1 MGKKPS
7 HAIKL
12 FGTDA
17 PDGKRRELRAGPIS
31 AVFDSGALRHIRYH
45 GEEVLRGIAYLA
57 RDKDWGTYAPA
68 IENLRIRENKQG
80 FAIDYQATC
89 KDKDQAIHYSAKI
102 EANSDGTLKFSADA
116 TPLSDFLTNRTGFVV
131 LHPLAGTVGGPVEV
145 IHTDG
150 KKEKRKFPK
159 IISPGQPIFEIRS
172 LKHQPLSGVTVT
184 VLMEGNKFEMEDH
197 RNWMDA
203 SYKTYVCSLLD
214 PWPYT
219 LEKGKSFSQS
229 ITLTVSGKPPRSRS
243 ARSAV
248 TTTVTLGDTR
258 GRTPEI
264 GLGVPM
270 AEAAAALAEADLV
283 AAAKPRA
290 LVCQI
295 DGRERGQEE
304 AAANFSE
311 VSRRTGAPVTL
322 EIILPAREPA
332 DKEVAAI
339 ASAVNAAGL
348 IPASVVITQMHDL
361 KSFQPN
367 TPRPWGPTYEEM
379 AAAARASFPDAKLGG
394 GMLSYFTELNR
405 KPTPKGVFDFI
416 THTGCPIVHAPD
428 DISVMETLETLPW
441 IFSSARA
448 MIGKVPYHIG
458 PTSIPCRDNPYG
470 AAVAPNPDN
479 GRVCLSDIDPRQR
492 GLFAAAW
499 NLGYLSAAAK
509 AGVDAVAL
517 GSVTGSQG
525 IIYRK
530 LGHPQPW
537 FDGGSAR
544 VYPIYHVIAGLAVAS
559 GARRIDIDLSAP
571 SKIAALAHRSKGG
584 QVLWLANLSG
594 ETQHL
599 KVKGFDGPA
608 RLHVLD
614 EGSFEAAVR
623 DPAWLN
629 SGGTIIRKVGNL
641 ELPSYGVARIHDV
654 KFRGAESL
662 HRRRLPRYH

>member
-1 MGKKPS
+1 MAQKKPS
-7 HAIKL
+7 RAIKL
-12 FGTDA
+12 FGTEV
-17 PDGKRRELRAGPIS
+17 PNGKRRELRAGPIS
-31 AVFDSGALRHIRYH
+31 AVFDSGALRYIRYH
-45 GEEVLRGIAYLA
+45 GEEVLRGIAYIV

-68 IENLRIRENKQG
+68 IENLNIRQGKDG
-80 FAIDYQATC
+80 FAIGYEAICD
-89 KDKDQAIHYSAKI
+89 DKDQAIRYSAKI
-102 EANSDGTLKFSADA
+102 DARSDGTLKFSAEG

-131 LHPLAGTVGGPVEV
+131 LHPLAGTVGRPVEV
-145 IHTDG
+145 VHTDG

-159 IISPGQPIFEIRS
+159 FISPGQPIFEIRS
-172 LKHQPLSGVTVT
+172 LKHEPFSGVAVT

-229 ITLTVSGKPPRSRS
+229 VTLTVSGKLPKSRPTR
-243 ARSAV
+243 AAAD
-248 TTTVTLGDTR
+248 TTVTLAGAK
-258 GRTPEI
+258 GRIPQI

-270 AEAAAALAEADLV
+270 VEAAAALQAAHLI
-283 AAAKPRA
+283 AAAKPQV

-304 AAANFSE
+304 AAANFRDL
-311 VSRRTGAPVTL
+311 SRQTGAPVTL
-322 EIILPAREPA
+322 EIILPAEEPA
-332 DKEVAAI
+332 DREVAAI

-348 IPASVVITQMHDL
+348 TPASVVITQMHDL

-379 AAAARASFPDAKLGG
+379 VAAARASFPDSMLGG

-405 KPTPKGVFDFI
+405 RPAPKGVFDFI
-416 THTGCPIVHAPD
+416 THTGCPIVHAAD
-428 DISVMETLETLPW
+428 DISIMETLETLPW
-441 IFSSARA
+441 IFASARA
-448 MIGKVPYHIG
+448 MIGNVPYHIG
-458 PTSIPCRDNPYG
+458 PTGIPCRDNPYG

-499 NLGYLSAAAK
+499 NVGYLSAAAT
-509 AGVDAVAL
+509 AGVNTLAL
-517 GSVTGSQG
+517 GSATGSQG
-525 IIYRK
+525 MIYRK
-530 LGHPQPW
+530 LAHAQLW
-537 FDGGSAR
+537 FDRAGAR

-559 GARRIDIDLSAP
+559 GARRIDTVSSAP
-571 SKIAALAHRSKGG
+571 SKVAALAHRSKGG

-594 ETQHL
+594 ETQRL
-599 KVKGFDGPA
+599 KVRGFDGPA

-614 EGSFEAAVR
+614 ERSFEAAVR
-623 DPAWLN
+623 DPAWLD
-629 SGGTIIRKVGNL
+629 SGGTFIRKAGSL
-641 ELPSYGVARIHDV
+641 ELPSYGVARIQ
-654 KFRGAESL
+654 GG
-662 HRRRLPRYH
+662 

>member
-1 MGKKPS
+1 MAQKKPS
-7 HAIKL
+7 RAIKL
-12 FGTDA
+12 FGTEA

-31 AVFDSGALRHIRYH
+31 AVFDSGALRYIRHH
-45 GEEVLRGIAYLA
+45 GGEVLRGIAYLA

-68 IENLRIRENKQG
+68 IENLKIRQSKNG
-80 FAIDYQATC
+80 FAIGYEATC
-89 KDKDQAIHYSAKI
+89 KDQDQAIRYSAKI
-102 EANSDGTLKFSADA
+102 DASSDGTLTFSAHA

-131 LHPLAGTVGGPVEV
+131 LHPLAGTVGRPVEV
-145 IHTDG
+145 VHTDG
-150 KKEKRKFPK
+150 KKAKRKFPK
-159 IISPGQPIFEIRS
+159 VISPGQPIFEIRS
-172 LKHQPLSGVTVT
+172 LKHEPFPGVAVT

-229 ITLTVSGKPPRSRS
+229 ITLTVSGKPPKSRLRTS
-243 ARSAV
+243 AAG
-248 TTTVTLGDTR
+248 TTITLAGTK
-258 GRTPEI
+258 GRIPQI

-270 AEAAAALAEADLV
+270 AEAAAALEAVDLI
-283 AAAKPRA
+283 AAAKPQA

-304 AAANFSE
+304 AAASYRE
-311 VSRRTGAPVTL
+311 LSRQTGAPVTL

-348 IPASVVITQMHDL
+348 TPASVVVTQMHDL

-379 AAAARASFPDAKLGG
+379 AAAARNSFSDAVLGG

-405 KPTPKGVFDFI
+405 KPAPKGVFDFI

-441 IFSSARA
+441 IFASARA

-470 AAVAPNPDN
+470 AAVAPNAEN
-479 GRVCLSDIDPRQR
+479 RRVCLSNIDPRQR

-499 NLGYLSAAAK
+499 NLGYLSAAAR
-509 AGVDAVAL
+509 AGVDTVAV
-517 GSVTGSQG
+517 GSVTGPQG
-525 IIYRK
+525 MIYRK
-530 LGHPQPW
+530 LAHVQPW
-537 FDGGSAR
+537 FDGSGAR
-544 VYPIYHVIAGLAVAS
+544 VYPTYHVIAGLAVAS
-559 GARRIDIDLSAP
+559 GARRIDTDSSTP
-571 SKIAALAHRSKGG
+571 SKVAALAYRSGAG

-594 ETQHL
+594 ETQRL
-599 KVKGFDGPA
+599 KIKGFGGPA
-608 RLHVLD
+608 RLGTLD
-614 EGSFEAAVR
+614 ERSFGAAVR
-623 DPAWLN
+623 NPAWLDG
-629 SGGTIIRKVGNL
+629 SSTFIRKVGSL
-641 ELPSYGVARIHDV
+641 ELPSYGVARII
-654 KFRGAESL
+654 GG
-662 HRRRLPRYH
+662 

>member
-1 MGKKPS
+1 MAQKKPS
-7 HAIKL
+7 RAIKL
-12 FGTDA
+12 FGTEI

-31 AVFDSGALRHIRYH
+31 AVFGSGALRTIRYR
-45 GEEVLRGIAYLA
+45 GEEVLRGIAYIV

-68 IENLRIRENKQG
+68 IENVKVRQLKDG
-80 FAIDYQATC
+80 FTISYEANC
-89 KDKDQAIHYSAKI
+89 KDKDQAIRYSAKI
-102 EANSDGTLKFSADA
+102 DAKSDGTLTFSAEG

-131 LHPLAGTVGGPVEV
+131 LHPLAGTVGLPVEV
-145 IHTDG
+145 VHTDG

-159 IISPGQPIFEIRS
+159 LISPGQPIFEIRS
-172 LKHQPLSGVTVT
+172 LKHEPISGVEVT

-219 LEKGKSFSQS
+219 MEQGKSFSQS
-229 ITLTVSGKPPRSRS
+229 VTLTVSGRPPRSRP
-243 ARSAV
+243 ARSAAG
-248 TTTVTLGDTR
+248 TTVTLGGTG
-258 GRTPEI
+258 GRIPEI

-270 AEAAAALAEADLV
+270 AEAAAALNAADLV

-304 AAANFSE
+304 AAASFRDL
-311 VSRRTGAPVTL
+311 SRQAGVPVTL
-322 EIILPAREPA
+322 EIILPAKEPA

-348 IPASVVITQMHDL
+348 EPASVIVTQMHDL

-367 TPRPWGPTYEEM
+367 APRPWGPTYEEM

-405 KPTPKGVFDFI
+405 KPVPKGVFDFI
-416 THTGCPIVHAPD
+416 THTGCPIVHAAD
-428 DISVMETLETLPW
+428 DISIMETLETLPW
-441 IFSSARA
+441 IFASARA

-499 NLGYLSAAAK
+499 NLGYLSAAAT

-517 GSVTGSQG
+517 GSATGSQG
-525 IIYRK
+525 MIYRK
-530 LGHPQPW
+530 LAHAQPW
-537 FDGGSAR
+537 LDHAGAR
-544 VYPIYHVIAGLAVAS
+544 VYPTYHVIAALAAAS
-559 GARRIDIDLSAP
+559 GARRINTDLSAP
-571 SKIAALAHRSKGG
+571 SRIAALAHRGRG
-584 QVLWLANLSG
+584 AQVLWLANLSG

-599 KVKGFDGPA
+599 KVNGFDGSA
-608 RLHVLD
+608 KLSVL
-614 EGSFEAAVR
+614 EERGFGAAVR
-623 DPAWLN
+623 DPAWLD
-629 SGGTIIRKVGNL
+629 SGTTSMRKVGSL
-641 ELPSYGVARIHDV
+641 GLPSYGVARIQ
-654 KFRGAESL
+654 GC
-662 HRRRLPRYH
+662 